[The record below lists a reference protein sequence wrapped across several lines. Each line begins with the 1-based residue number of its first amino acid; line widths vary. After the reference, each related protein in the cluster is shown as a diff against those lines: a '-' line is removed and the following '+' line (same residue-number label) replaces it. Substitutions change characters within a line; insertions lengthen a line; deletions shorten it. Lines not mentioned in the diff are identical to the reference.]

1 MIRVGIAGATG
12 YTGLELLR
20 ICSNHPEV
28 EIIWATSDS
37 YSGIELKNYC
47 PAWQGRACIVLE
59 KPDMDKMAREVDVV
73 FLGLPHG
80 VSMDYIPA
88 ILPHAKVIDLGAD
101 FRIQNLEVY
110 EKCYGLH
117 HKLPTVVREAV
128 YGIPEIYR
136 QKIKTAQIIANPG
149 CYPTSIIIPLH
160 PLLKNQIIHPEIIAD
175 SKSGVTGAGKKPTE
189 VTHFCEVDENFKA
202 YKIGEHRHQPEIQEQ
217 LSKAYGDSVEI
228 IFTPH
233 LLPIKRGI
241 LSTIYVQGDPSI
253 SEKEMWNV
261 IDNFY
266 QNEPWVRV
274 YPLGQF
280 PEIKWVLGSNF
291 CDIGLKQVGKNHF
304 VIVSAIDNLTK
315 GASGQAVQNM
325 NVLFGIDERVG
336 LPSSVLYP

>member
-1 MIRVGIAGATG
+1 MVRVGIVGATG

-20 ICSNHPEV
+20 ICSHHPEV

-37 YSGIELKNYC
+37 YSGVELEKYC
-47 PAWQGRACIVLE
+47 PAWQGRAGMVFE
-59 KPDMDKMAREVDVV
+59 KPDLEKMAREVDIV

-80 VSMDYIPA
+80 VAMDYVPT

-110 EKCYGLH
+110 ERCYGLN
-117 HKLPTVVREAV
+117 HKTPSIVREAI

-136 QKIKTAQIIANPG
+136 QQIKEARIIANPG
-149 CYPTSIIIPLH
+149 CYPTSIIIPLY
-160 PLLKNQIIHPEIIAD
+160 PLLKNHIIQPEIIAD

-189 VTHFCEVDENFKA
+189 ITHFCEVDENFKA

-217 LSKAYGDSVEI
+217 LSQAFGNPVEV

-241 LSTIYVQGDPSI
+241 LSTIYAQMEPSL
-253 SEKEMWNV
+253 SEKEMWDILNK
-261 IDNFY
+261 FY
-266 QNEPWVRV
+266 QDEPWVRI
-274 YPLGQF
+274 YPIGQF
-280 PEIKWVLGSNF
+280 PELKWVLGSNF
-291 CDIGLKQVGKNHF
+291 CDIGIKKVDEKHV
-304 VIVSAIDNLTK
+304 VIVSALDNLTK

-325 NVLFGIDERVG
+325 NILFGIDERVG
-336 LPSSVLYP
+336 LPNSVLYP